1 MLKRTLPASIALLLS
16 PTVFAETPHVE
27 LDPINVTVSKIP
39 QNTSKT
45 PARVS
50 VIGSDTITQNPTL
63 NLSDVLQKD
72 ASVYNRSQWGG
83 IGQPSNL
90 SLRGTNSTHTLV
102 LKDGARLN
110 SQNGTAPLYPAFL
123 DLSDIDRI
131 EIVKGAASVQH
142 GSDAIGGV
150 VHMRS
155 LTPTKNH
162 LFATGIYGENQSYKA
177 ITGADLVHDSGVY
190 AQIRGQRL
198 ESNGTRIF
206 NTQDEKTQK
215 AGYDQK
221 GYSAKIGYDKD
232 RLDASVSISQNEG
245 VNEFSNSGWQPSPQI
260 DAVRLFENRIITAK
274 AAYDISDN
282 LAVSARHSQIKDHQN
297 IPVYPSHYNT
307 KNKDTDVNL
316 KWQFHPNQNI
326 LVGVSH
332 LSASYDSNNI
342 TNNHQKND
350 TTGYYAQH
358 QFNHDKLNT
367 QLGIRLEDNER
378 YGNHTVGQGA
388 IRYHITPKASVFAN
402 VGTAFR
408 APTLDEI
415 YSSFYVANPNLKPE
429 ESLSYEV
436 GADVYVNDHTKV
448 YASAHQTRVDNLIRT
463 ACLSDPSQIYCPNN
477 TQNTNI
483 DKAQFIGGEVGI
495 KWHFGNFFTNAE
507 YAYIKTENRSAND
520 INHGKELTYRP
531 KNNFVLSTGYD
542 NGIYGAAVAINARS
556 KSYSNASN
564 THQLS
569 GYATVD
575 VNTHW
580 HISPNVKVFGN
591 IQNIA
596 DKQYHSAVYSPNLY
610 YINGGRQANVGVTF
624 SY

>member
-1 MLKRTLPASIALLLS
+1 MARCLS
-16 PTVFAETPHVE
+16 GLIFRWLRCVV
-27 LDPINVTVSKIP
+27 
-39 QNTSKT
+39 
-45 PARVS
+45 R
-50 VIGSDTITQNPTL
+50 
-63 NLSDVLQKD
+63 
-72 ASVYNRSQWGG
+72 RG
-83 IGQPSNL
+83 IS
-90 SLRGTNSTHTLV
+90 R
-102 LKDGARLN
+102 
-110 SQNGTAPLYPAFL
+110 Y
-123 DLSDIDRI
+123 
-131 EIVKGAASVQH
+131 
-142 GSDAIGGV
+142 
-150 VHMRS
+150 
-155 LTPTKNH
+155 
-162 LFATGIYGENQSYKA
+162 
-177 ITGADLVHDSGVY
+177 
-190 AQIRGQRL
+190 
-198 ESNGTRIF
+198 GTRCAL
-206 NTQDEKTQK
+206 QLRSK
-215 AGYDQK
+215 
-221 GYSAKIGYDKD
+221 DK
-232 RLDASVSISQNEG
+232 RSKRCLIC
-245 VNEFSNSGWQPSPQI
+245 
-260 DAVRLFENRIITAK
+260 R
-274 AAYDISDN
+274 
-282 LAVSARHSQIKDHQN
+282 HQN

-483 DKAQFIGGEVGI
+483 DKAQFTGGEVGI

-520 INHGKELTYRP
+520 I
-531 KNNFVLSTGYD
+531 
-542 NGIYGAAVAINARS
+542 AS
-556 KSYSNASN
+556 KSY
-564 THQLS
+564 LLR
-569 GYATVD
+569 
-575 VNTHW
+575 W
-580 HISPNVKVFGN
+580 HL
-591 IQNIA
+591 A
-596 DKQYHSAVYSPNLY
+596 WYCW
-610 YINGGRQANVGVTF
+610 
-624 SY
+624 